1 MEEEKKVSKKKGVFE
16 SLKYNIHLDLLKG
29 KWFLYA
35 TWKCGDELCD
45 DYVGFSYD
53 CFMQEENTF
62 GTSEIRKEVYKLF
75 DYIDNCQDRFLLQA
89 LERMPAYGLIYSEWE
104 ADRLLDQT
112 VLLED
117 FSASDASFFAELQKL
132 DDEEKA
138 SKKPL
143 DDLTEPPLSA
153 LEPIEVLSYKKVPSM
168 IILNEKVVNT
178 ALTRSPD
185 TNDVLVE

>member
-1 MEEEKKVSKKKGVFE
+1 
-16 SLKYNIHLDLLKG
+16 
-29 KWFLYA
+29 
-35 TWKCGDELCD
+35 
-45 DYVGFSYD
+45 
-53 CFMQEENTF
+53 
-62 GTSEIRKEVYKLF
+62 
-75 DYIDNCQDRFLLQA
+75 
-89 LERMPAYGLIYSEWE
+89 MPAYGLIYSEWE